1 MGTPKKLD
9 GKVALI
15 TGAGSG
21 FGRAGSI
28 LFASEGA
35 KVVVVDI
42 NDAGGQETVSL
53 IKKAGGEASYLHVD
67 VGIVAELERMIQ
79 RAVEIYGKLNIFWHN
94 AGNAGPGRIDRTS
107 EEDFDRTLDIHI
119 KGGFF
124 GSKFAIPEIKK
135 AGGGSILFTTSGSG
149 YKPSP
154 SSPTYSIAK
163 AGLSILTRCLAVQLG
178 RQNIRVNCIAPAS
191 NKTGLFTAFM
201 SRDPDLVD
209 PKVMEKRLL
218 EMTPMGR
225 HGEPE
230 ETARAALYLVSDD
243 ASFVT
248 GVVLPVDGGLLAT

>member
-1 MGTPKKLD
+1 MKLD

-28 LFASEGA
+28 LFAKEGA

-42 NDAGGQETVSL
+42 NDEGGRETVKL
-53 IKKAGGEASYLHVD
+53 IKEGGGEASYVHAD
-67 VGIVAELERMIQ
+67 VGVVAELEKMIKK
-79 RAVEIYGKLNIFWHN
+79 AVETYGKLNIFWHN
-94 AGNAGPGRIDRTS
+94 AGNAGPGRIERTT
-107 EEDFDRTLDIHI
+107 EEAFDRTLDIHV

-135 AGGGSILFTTSGSG
+135 SGGGSILFTTSGSG
-149 YKPSP
+149 YRPSP
-154 SSPTYSIAK
+154 GSPTYSIAK

-178 RQNIRVNCIAPAS
+178 RDNIRVNCIAPAS
-191 NKTGLFTAFM
+191 NKTGLSAAFM

-209 PKVMEKRLL
+209 PKLMEKRVL

-225 HGEPE
+225 HGELE
-230 ETARAALYLVSDD
+230 EAAMAALYLVSDD
-243 ASFVT
+243 ASYVT
-248 GVVLPVDGGLLAT
+248 GIVLPVDGGMLAT